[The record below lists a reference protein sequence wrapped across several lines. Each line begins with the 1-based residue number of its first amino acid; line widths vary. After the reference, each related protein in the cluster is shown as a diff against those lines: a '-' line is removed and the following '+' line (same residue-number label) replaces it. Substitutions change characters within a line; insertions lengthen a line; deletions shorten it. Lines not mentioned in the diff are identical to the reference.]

1 MYYFVLS
8 FRAKDG
14 FEGKVIGKLDT
25 AVDYIKT
32 CLDHLKIQD
41 NKLLDIMEAQMR
53 LEGDR
58 CGANPD
64 NGANPIGANPE
75 SGAKP
80 DSGENY
86 PDNDFNDKQFKQKQK
101 NDIYKFRGD
110 SHKGLDRRHLL
121 ALVYIVKDDII
132 SIKVPSIEDV
142 KRLVNKARDNRLYL
156 ANELHDAIQI
166 DSENIRNIIRN
177 VHDKLHKENKNGEF
191 EEFKQIGQ
199 KMMDEYEIW
208 NSE

>member
-64 NGANPIGANPE
+64 KGANPIGANPE
-75 SGAKP
+75 SGENP

-86 PDNDFNDKQFKQKQK
+86 PDNDFNDKQF
-101 NDIYKFRGD
+101 
-110 SHKGLDRRHLL
+110 
-121 ALVYIVKDDII
+121 I
-132 SIKVPSIEDV
+132 S
-142 KRLVNKARDNRLYL
+142 KA
-156 ANELHDAIQI
+156 
-166 DSENIRNIIRN
+166 
-177 VHDKLHKENKNGEF
+177 KK
-191 EEFKQIGQ
+191 
-199 KMMDEYEIW
+199 
-208 NSE
+208 